1 MSAKNIDNHSN
12 NSKQR
17 TGLIGA
23 GVAYLIIAGFIIFF
37 FSLSQRSP
45 VQTEPYVEQ
54 FDNEGTWIVG
64 EGVSAQGFVVDG
76 VYEMSID
83 PDLGGDVFWATAG
96 EKFADGSYE
105 VEATPLEGAMDNGY
119 GLLFRVDE
127 GKDRF
132 YVFKVSS
139 DGYVYLG
146 KCADGCLEEEALVNQ
161 DWFDSP
167 SVQTGFGVTNHLR
180 VDVSGSDM
188 IFFVNGDEV
197 GRASDSTL
205 EKGDIGLLAETF
217 TPGGLQ
223 VAFDNFRV
231 TPFDAVEN

>member
-1 MSAKNIDNHSN
+1 MSVKNSDSQSK

-23 GVAYLIIAGFIIFF
+23 GVAYLIIAGLIIFF
-37 FSLSQRSP
+37 FALSQQSP
-45 VQTEPYVEQ
+45 VQTEPYDEQ
-54 FDNEGTWIVG
+54 FENEGSWKVG
-64 EGVSAQGFVVDG
+64 EGVNAQGFVVDG

-83 PDLGGDVFWATAG
+83 PDLGGDIFWATAG
-96 EKFADGSYE
+96 ENFADGSYE
-105 VEATPLEGAMDNGY
+105 VEATPLEGAIDNGY
-119 GLLFRVDE
+119 GMLFRVDE

-139 DGYVYLG
+139 DGYVFLG
-146 KCADGCLEEEALVNQ
+146 RCADSCLEEEALVNQ

-167 SVQTGFGVTNHLR
+167 YVQVGFGVTNHLK
-180 VDVSGSDM
+180 VIVSGSDM
-188 IFFVNGDEV
+188 VFFVNGDEV
-197 GRASDSTL
+197 GRASDNTL

-217 TPGGLQ
+217 TPGGLL

-231 TPFDAVEN
+231 MPVESVED